1 MNCAMTQAMPITPE
15 ALPPPADALNQS
27 LFDGSNEAEK
37 AALAKEAAQ
46 LDPIGWHH
54 IQVLAERTRTQT
66 GLAQGLLQAKLNS
79 AVAQLQARLAAQ
91 KKPHTSHNQPSRH
104 TPSPLSAL
112 LRDMAAPSAER
123 PLSPSGHGRM
133 DNPRVAQF
141 RQQLGKMSVQK
152 QVTQA
157 IAQAPQNAG
166 PINSHML
173 VLRSLGLMRDLSPDY
188 LNRFMGYVDTL
199 LFLDAPATVKVN
211 LKKPVSTSK
220 SER

>member
-1 MNCAMTQAMPITPE
+1 MTEVTTCPPI
-15 ALPPPADALNQS
+15 ALPPQASGLNFLQPAQAT
-27 LFDGSNEAEK
+27 A
-37 AALAKEAAQ
+37 AAQ
-46 LDPIGWHH
+46 LDPVSWHY
-54 IQVLAERTRTQT
+54 IQVLAERTRAQT
-66 GLAQGLLQAKLNS
+66 GPAQALLQDKLHT
-79 AVAQLQARLAAQ
+79 ALTQLQARLKAHTDENESQ
-91 KKPHTSHNQPSRH
+91 NIKPACL

-112 LRDMAAPSAER
+112 LKDMAAPSAER

-188 LNRFMGYVDTL
+188 LHRFMGYVDTL
-199 LFLDAPATVKVN
+199 LFLDAPATVKVTP
-211 LKKPVSTSK
+211 KKAVPASK

>member
-1 MNCAMTQAMPITPE
+1 MSPITPC
-15 ALPPPADALNQS
+15 PTDVTPSPADALNLLQ
-27 LFDGSNEAEK
+27 AEG
-37 AALAKEAAQ
+37 AAWAAEAAQ
-46 LDPIGWHH
+46 RDPAGWHY
-54 IQVLAERTRTQT
+54 ILVLAERTRSQT
-66 GLAQGLLQAKLNS
+66 GPAQALLQAKLS
-79 AVAQLQARLAAQ
+79 TAVAQLQARLAAPQ
-91 KKPHTSHNQPSRH
+91 NPSTLPTRS
-104 TPSPLSAL
+104 TASPLSAL
-112 LRDMAAPSAER
+112 LQDMAAPSADR
-123 PLSPSGHGRM
+123 PLNPSGHGRM

-141 RQQLGKMSVQK
+141 RQQLGKISVQK

-199 LFLDAPATVKVN
+199 LFLEAPQTVKATPKKAAPA
-211 LKKPVSTSK
+211 SK

>member
-1 MNCAMTQAMPITPE
+1 MTEASPCPPE
-15 ALPPPADALNQS
+15 ALPPPVDALNLSQV
-27 LFDGSNEAEK
+27 EEV
-37 AALAKEAAQ
+37 AALAWAAEAAQ
-46 LDPIGWHH
+46 LDPVGWHH

-66 GLAQGLLQAKLNS
+66 GLAQVLLHAKLNS
-79 AVAQLQARLAAQ
+79 ALAQLQARLPAQ
-91 KKPHTSHNQPSRH
+91 RKQRTASTRH

-123 PLSPSGHGRM
+123 PLSPGGHGHM

-199 LFLDAPATVKVN
+199 FFLDSAETVKVTPQ
-211 LKKPVSTSK
+211 KAVTASK
-220 SER
+220 ADR

>member
-1 MNCAMTQAMPITPE
+1 MTE
-15 ALPPPADALNQS
+15 APPCPSDALALLQP
-27 LFDGSNEAEK
+27 AQ
-37 AALAKEAAQ
+37 AAEAAQ
-46 LDPIGWHH
+46 LDPVGWHY
-54 IQVLAERTRTQT
+54 ILVLAERTRTQT
-66 GLAQGLLQAKLNS
+66 GPAQALLQAKLNT
-79 AVAQLQARLAAQ
+79 ALAQLQLRLA
-91 KKPHTSHNQPSRH
+91 KPQTPSTLPSSQ

-112 LRDMAAPSAER
+112 LQDMAAPSAQR
-123 PLSPSGHGRM
+123 PLSPSGHGRL
-133 DNPRVAQF
+133 DNPRVEQF
-141 RQQLGKMSVQK
+141 RQQLGKISVQK

-199 LFLDAPATVKVN
+199 LFLDAPQTVKATP
-211 LKKPVSTSK
+211 KKAAPASK

>member
-1 MNCAMTQAMPITPE
+1 MNPTMSEAPICPPD
-15 ALPPPADALNQS
+15 ALPPPVDALDLLQ
-27 LFDGSNEAEK
+27 AEGVAGLTW
-37 AALAKEAAQ
+37 AAEAAQ
-46 LDPIGWHH
+46 RDPVGWHY

-66 GLAQGLLQAKLNS
+66 GPTQALLQAKLS
-79 AVAQLQARLAAQ
+79 TAVAQLQARLAAPQ
-91 KKPHTSHNQPSRH
+91 NPNTLPASSTASRS
-104 TPSPLSAL
+104 SPLTAL
-112 LRDMAAPSAER
+112 LQDMAAPSAER

-133 DNPRVAQF
+133 DKPHIVQF
-141 RQQLGKMSVQK
+141 RQQLGKISVQK

-199 LFLDAPATVKVN
+199 FFLDSAETVKVTP
-211 LKKPVSTSK
+211 KKALSTSK
-220 SER
+220 LDR

>member
-1 MNCAMTQAMPITPE
+1 MTQATPCPPE
-15 ALPPPADALNQS
+15 ALPTPADALNLSQ
-27 LFDGSNEAEK
+27 AEG
-37 AALAKEAAQ
+37 AALATEAAQ
-46 LDPIGWHH
+46 RDPVGWHH

-66 GLAQGLLQAKLNS
+66 GPAQALLQAKLQS
-79 AVAQLQARLAAQ
+79 ALAQLQARLAAQ
-91 KKPHTSHNQPSRH
+91 KKQHAPSAH
-104 TPSPLSAL
+104 QTPSPLSVL

-141 RQQLGKMSVQK
+141 RQQLGKISVQK
-152 QVTQA
+152 QVSQA

-188 LNRFMGYVDTL
+188 LHRFMGYVDTL
-199 LFLDAPATVKVN
+199 LFLDSPETVKASP
-211 LKKPVSTSK
+211 KKAVPASK

>member
-1 MNCAMTQAMPITPE
+1 MTQATPCPPE
-15 ALPPPADALNQS
+15 ALPTPADALNLSQ
-27 LFDGSNEAEK
+27 AEG
-37 AALAKEAAQ
+37 AALATEAAQ
-46 LDPIGWHH
+46 RDPVGWHH

-66 GLAQGLLQAKLNS
+66 GPAQALLQAKLQS
-79 AVAQLQARLAAQ
+79 ALAQLQARLAAQ
-91 KKPHTSHNQPSRH
+91 KKQHAPSAH
-104 TPSPLSAL
+104 LTPSPLSVL

-141 RQQLGKMSVQK
+141 RQQLGKISVQK
-152 QVTQA
+152 QVSQA

-188 LNRFMGYVDTL
+188 LHRFMGYVDTL
-199 LFLDAPATVKVN
+199 LFLDSPATVKASP
-211 LKKPVSTSK
+211 KKAVPASK

>member
-1 MNCAMTQAMPITPE
+1 MSPITPCPPD
-15 ALPPPADALNQS
+15 ALPPPADALNLS
-27 LFDGSNEAEK
+27 LFEGAKTTEM
-37 AALAKEAAQ
+37 AALAEEATQ
-46 LDPIGWHH
+46 LDPVGWHY

-66 GLAQGLLQAKLNS
+66 GLAQVLLQAKLNS
-79 AVAQLQARLAAQ
+79 ALAQLQARLAAQ
-91 KKPHTSHNQPSRH
+91 KKQLTPPAHH
-104 TPSPLSAL
+104 TPSPLSTL

-123 PLSPSGHGRM
+123 PLSASGHGPM

-141 RQQLGKMSVQK
+141 RQQLGKISVQK

-199 LFLDAPATVKVN
+199 FFLDSAETVKVTPQ
-211 LKKPVSTSK
+211 KAVTASK
-220 SER
+220 ADR

>member
-1 MNCAMTQAMPITPE
+1 MTEASPCPPE
-15 ALPPPADALNQS
+15 ALPPPADALNLSQVEEVAG
-27 LFDGSNEAEK
+27 LAW
-37 AALAKEAAQ
+37 AAEAAQ
-46 LDPIGWHH
+46 LDPVGWHY

-66 GLAQGLLQAKLNS
+66 GPAQALLQAKLNS
-79 AVAQLQARLAAQ
+79 ALARLQVRLAVQ
-91 KKPHTSHNQPSRH
+91 KKPYTPPTRH
-104 TPSPLSAL
+104 TPSLLSAL

-141 RQQLGKMSVQK
+141 RQQLGKMCVQK

-166 PINSHML
+166 PINSHIL
-173 VLRSLGLMRDLSPDY
+173 VLRSLSLMRDLSPDY
-188 LNRFMGYVDTL
+188 LHRFMGYVDTL
-199 LFLDAPATVKVN
+199 LFLDAPATVKVT
-211 LKKPVSTSK
+211 LQKAVPASK

>member
-1 MNCAMTQAMPITPE
+1 MTDITPCPPE
-15 ALPPPADALNQS
+15 ALQPPADGMNL
-27 LFDGSNEAEK
+27 LPVKGAELANL
-37 AALAKEAAQ
+37 AAEAAQ
-46 LDPIGWHH
+46 LDPVGWHY
-54 IQVLAERTRTQT
+54 IQVLAERTRAQT
-66 GLAQGLLQAKLNS
+66 GPAQALLQAKLHMS
-79 AVAQLQARLAAQ
+79 VSQLRARLAAQ
-91 KKPHTSHNQPSRH
+91 NKGHTSPIGR

-112 LRDMAAPSAER
+112 LQDLEAPTDKR

-141 RQQLGKMSVQK
+141 RQQLGKISVQK
-152 QVTQA
+152 QVNQA

-199 LFLDAPATVKVN
+199 LFLDAPQTVKTTPKRA
-211 LKKPVSTSK
+211 LSASK
-220 SER
+220 SAL

>member
-1 MNCAMTQAMPITPE
+1 MTQATPCPPE
-15 ALPPPADALNQS
+15 ALPPPADAMNLSQAE
-27 LFDGSNEAEK
+27 GSAW
-37 AALAKEAAQ
+37 ATEAAQ
-46 LDPIGWHH
+46 RDPVGWHH

-66 GLAQGLLQAKLNS
+66 GPAQALLQAKLQS
-79 AVAQLQARLAAQ
+79 ALAQLQARLAEQ
-91 KKPHTSHNQPSRH
+91 KKQHTPPIGR

-112 LRDMAAPSAER
+112 LRDMAAPSAKR

-141 RQQLGKMSVQK
+141 RQQLGKISVQK

-173 VLRSLGLMRDLSPDY
+173 VLRSLGLMRELSPDY
-188 LNRFMGYVDTL
+188 LHRFMGYVDTL
-199 LFLDAPATVKVN
+199 LFLDSPTTVKASP
-211 LKKPVSTSK
+211 KKAVSASK